1 MNYIT
6 NCSKNLTTILT
17 IFSINLYTLED
28 KSMNQSINES
38 NLNDEQ
44 FEQLQTMY
52 INTIV
57 ESMSVAE
64 LEQYV
69 LNDMEDFCNKLTLNE
84 LINEIK
90 YTLDDEMLDEFITT
104 IKEEL
109 KD

>member
-1 MNYIT
+1 
-6 NCSKNLTTILT
+6 
-17 IFSINLYTLED
+17 
-28 KSMNQSINES
+28 MNQSINES

-69 LNDMEDFCNKLTLNE
+69 LNDMEDFCDKLTE
-84 LINEIK
+84 HDLINEIK

-104 IKEEL
+104 IKEDS

>member
-1 MNYIT
+1 MNKRATEY
-6 NCSKNLTTILT
+6 
-17 IFSINLYTLED
+17 
-28 KSMNQSINES
+28 

-104 IKEEL
+104 IKEDS